1 MILEPAKSYREHD
14 IYTDKEGFF
23 IAYEQHDPIAK
34 EAARLFVQN
43 DIDINLPII
52 SHRAND
58 FMVEFD
64 IDYQITLKT
73 YGFI

>member
-1 MILEPAKSYREHD
+1 MVLKPTESYKKHD

-23 IAYEQHDPIAK
+23 VVYEQSDPVAK

-52 SHRAND
+52 SHRAED
-58 FMVEFD
+58 FMAEFD
-64 IDYQITLKT
+64 IDYLITLKM
-73 YGFI
+73 YGFV